1 MSTRKARQILAG
13 ATKDRVEAAIQR
25 AELTTSAEIRLFAE
39 DYCKEDVL
47 DHAAFVFGELK
58 MHETK
63 DRNGILIYIA
73 FTDRKLAVIGD
84 AGIHAHLKPNY
95 WNELV
100 AQCLESFSSG
110 DYAAGLEKLINDIGE
125 TLQVYFPRQHDDV
138 NELSDTIDFG
148 GEKP

>member
-1 MSTRKARQILAG
+1 MHARQILEGTA
-13 ATKDRVEAAIQR
+13 KKRVENAIR
-25 AELTTSAEIRLFAE
+25 KAELTTSAEIRLFAE
-39 DYCKEDVL
+39 DRCKEDVL

-73 FTDRKLAVIGD
+73 FSDRKLAVIGD
-84 AGIHAHLKPNY
+84 VGIHVHVEPTF

-100 AQCLESFSSG
+100 TQCLESFKRG
-110 DYAAGLEKLINDIGE
+110 NYTDGLESLIDKIGS
-125 TLQVYFPRQHDDV
+125 TLKTFFPRDHNDV

-148 GEKP
+148 GEKE

>member
-1 MSTRKARQILAG
+1 LSTLHARQILEGTA
-13 ATKDRVEAAIQR
+13 KKRVENAIR
-25 AELTTSAEIRLFAE
+25 KAELTTSAEIRLFAE
-39 DYCKEDVL
+39 DRCKEDVL

-73 FTDRKLAVIGD
+73 FMDKKLAVIGD
-84 AGIHAHLKPNY
+84 VGIHVHVAPTF

-100 AQCLESFSSG
+100 TQCLESFKRG
-110 DYAAGLEKLINDIGE
+110 NYTDGLESLIDKIGS
-125 TLQVYFPRQHDDV
+125 TLKTFFPRDHNDV

-148 GEKP
+148 GEKE